1 MVDSADTAER
11 LGSLPGA
18 CGEPGPYTGQLDIH
32 LPESTYLAGGE
43 FTTGDMLTFWTESMV
58 KAEVEGYSFC
68 RLVGEMTWALRDAPG
83 VEHLVSYESELNRVT
98 SSYPVVVLCLYDLDR
113 FSGEVV
119 VNIVKT
125 HPQVLVQGIL
135 VENPYYVG
143 PDEFLRSAERAGPGA
158 REPPVGERLTGR
170 DDRRADEEESGPRD
184 TAAVVRLPRRPGR
197 ADDADLRERLG
208 EFRALLVISLLMT
221 ESVNEEQI
229 LELAAS
235 SAPGLGPW
243 RIEGYG
249 FTDGQWR
256 PGPGQPAAAPP
267 GLTGQLAA
275 LGSAGGPV
283 DLPGRPWAWA
293 YPLRGVGG
301 LLGHLV
307 ASCGEEPSAEQRFMV
322 QVIAQQTGV
331 AVSNARL
338 HARER
343 ATAAELAA
351 TNEALAETVTTLQ
364 RSMDIHQ
371 RLTRVA
377 VSGEGQPGIAKALH
391 ELTGMPVAIEDRYGN
406 LTAWAGPGQP
416 DPYPKESFAKREHL
430 LRRLMRAGSPTRDG
444 ERLILLASP
453 RTDVMGV
460 LALIDPQRRADHAD
474 LVALEHGATVLSME
488 LARLRGIADA
498 ELRLRRDLVHDLLAG
513 TDDESALT
521 RAEALDYDLRRPH
534 RVVIVEGK
542 GRARAHDALL
552 SAVRRAM
559 RQARQEG
566 LFETWSGNVA
576 VITAGQTDWEQ
587 LRRAIMSDLGGQVC
601 VGVGGAAAR
610 PSELTR
616 SLREAGL
623 ALRLQKTLLPGNSA
637 CEYPKLGIFR
647 MLAAIPDLTDV
658 DSFVREWLGSL
669 LDYDARRKA
678 ELVHTLTQYL
688 EHGGNYDATAAEL
701 SVHKSTL
708 KYRLQRI
715 RELTGLELNDP
726 DVHFNLQ
733 LATRAWGTL
742 QALRDER

>member
-1 MVDSADTAER
+1 MTAQR
-11 LGSLPGA
+11 TTQDGFTGNGGTRNGA
-18 CGEPGPYTGQLDIH
+18 
-32 LPESTYLAGGE
+32 AG
-43 FTTGDMLTFWTESMV
+43 
-58 KAEVEGYSFC
+58 
-68 RLVGEMTWALRDAPG
+68 
-83 VEHLVSYESELNRVT
+83 
-98 SSYPVVVLCLYDLDR
+98 
-113 FSGEVV
+113 
-119 VNIVKT
+119 
-125 HPQVLVQGIL
+125 
-135 VENPYYVG
+135 
-143 PDEFLRSAERAGPGA
+143 
-158 REPPVGERLTGR
+158 
-170 DDRRADEEESGPRD
+170 
-184 TAAVVRLPRRPGR
+184 VRLPRHPGTP
-197 ADDADLRERLG
+197 ADTDLRERLA
-208 EFRALLVISLLMT
+208 EFQALLVISLLMT

-235 SAPGLGPW
+235 SAPGLGTW
-243 RIEGYG
+243 QIEGYG
-249 FTDGQWR
+249 FTDGHWR
-256 PGPGQPAAAPP
+256 PGTGRFVAAPG

-275 LGSAGGPV
+275 LGSTGGPV

-293 YPLRGVGG
+293 YPLRGVSG
-301 LLGHLV
+301 LLGHLI
-307 ASCGEEPSAEQRFMV
+307 ASCDEEPAAEQRFLI

-351 TNEALAETVTTLQ
+351 TNEALAETVNSLR

-406 LTAWAGPGQP
+406 LAAWAGPGQP

-430 LRRLMRAGSPTRDG
+430 LQRLTRASSPTWDG
-444 ERLILLASP
+444 ERLLLFVSP
-453 RTDVMGV
+453 RPDVMGV
-460 LALIDPQRRADHAD
+460 LALIDPDRRADHAD

-488 LARLRGIADA
+488 LARLRGIADT

-513 TDDESALT
+513 IDDESALT

-552 SAVRRAM
+552 NAVRRAM
-559 RQARQEG
+559 RQARQDG

-576 VITAGQTDWEQ
+576 IVTASQASWEQ
-587 LRRAIMSDLGGQVC
+587 LRRTIMSDLGGQC
-601 VGVGGAAAR
+601 HIGVGGPCAR
-610 PSELTR
+610 PSELPR
-616 SLREAGL
+616 SLREAHL
-623 ALRLQKTLLPGNSA
+623 ALRLQKTLLPGNNA

-742 QALRDER
+742 QALRAERRPLAADATQPPQHRTMPSASHSPPL

>member
-1 MVDSADTAER
+1 MTAEQTTR
-11 LGSLPGA
+11 KQVTTPPAHVSASHSPARATQNHTAALAALSP
-18 CGEPGPYTGQLDIH
+18 PHLD
-32 LPESTYLAGGE
+32 PS
-43 FTTGDMLTFWTESMV
+43 GDP
-58 KAEVEGYSFC
+58 
-68 RLVGEMTWALRDAPG
+68 RDA
-83 VEHLVSYESELNRVT
+83 N
-98 SSYPVVVLCLYDLDR
+98 
-113 FSGEVV
+113 
-119 VNIVKT
+119 
-125 HPQVLVQGIL
+125 
-135 VENPYYVG
+135 
-143 PDEFLRSAERAGPGA
+143 
-158 REPPVGERLTGR
+158 
-170 DDRRADEEESGPRD
+170 
-184 TAAVVRLPRRPGR
+184 
-197 ADDADLRERLG
+197 LRERLS

-221 ESVNEEQI
+221 ESVNEDQI

-243 RIEGYG
+243 RIDGYG

-256 PGPGQPAAAPP
+256 PASATGSNPP
-267 GLTGQLAA
+267 SGLLNQLAA
-275 LGSAGGPV
+275 LGTTAGPV
-283 DLPGRPWAWA
+283 RLPGRSWAWA

-301 LLGHLV
+301 PLGHLV
-307 ASCGEEPSAEQRFMV
+307 ASCDGEPPAEQRFLI

-351 TNEALAETVTTLQ
+351 TNDALAETVASLQ

-377 VSGEGQPGIAKALH
+377 VSGEGQPGIARALH

-406 LTAWAGPGQP
+406 LTAWGGPGQP

-430 LRRLMRAGSPTRDG
+430 LRRLMRASEPVRDG

-453 RTDVMGV
+453 RTDVLGV
-460 LALIDPQRRADHAD
+460 LALIDAEHRADHAD

-488 LARLRGIADA
+488 LARLRGIADT
-498 ELRLRRDLVHDLLAG
+498 ELRLRRDLIHDLLAG
-513 TDDESALT
+513 SDDESALT

-534 RVVIVEGK
+534 RVVIVEGR

-559 RQARQEG
+559 RTARQDG
-566 LFETWSGNVA
+566 LFETWSGDVA
-576 VITAGQTDWEQ
+576 VVTAGQANWEQ
-587 LRRAIMSDLGGQVC
+587 LRRAIVSDLGGQVHI
-601 VGVGGAAAR
+601 GVGGPCAR
-610 PSELTR
+610 PSELPR
-616 SLREAGL
+616 SLREASL

-647 MLAAIPDLTDV
+647 MLAAIPDLTEV
-658 DSFVREWLGSL
+658 ETFVREWLGSL
-669 LDYDARRKA
+669 LDYDTRRKA

-742 QALRDER
+742 QALHDER

>member
-1 MVDSADTAER
+1 MTAD
-11 LGSLPGA
+11 
-18 CGEPGPYTGQLDIH
+18 Q
-32 LPESTYLAGGE
+32 
-43 FTTGDMLTFWTESMV
+43 TTRNT
-58 KAEVEGYSFC
+58 
-68 RLVGEMTWALRDAPG
+68 
-83 VEHLVSYESELNRVT
+83 
-98 SSYPVVVLCLYDLDR
+98 
-113 FSGEVV
+113 
-119 VNIVKT
+119 
-125 HPQVLVQGIL
+125 
-135 VENPYYVG
+135 
-143 PDEFLRSAERAGPGA
+143 
-158 REPPVGERLTGR
+158 
-170 DDRRADEEESGPRD
+170 GPRD
-184 TAAVVRLPRRPGR
+184 TAAVVRLPRRPGPSG
-197 ADDADLRERLG
+197 DTGLRERLG

-256 PGPGQPAAAPP
+256 PGPGQPPAAPA
-267 GLTGQLAA
+267 GLAGQLASLA
-275 LGSAGGPV
+275 SESGPL

-406 LTAWAGPGQP
+406 LTAWAGPGLR

-430 LRRLMRAGSPTRDG
+430 LRRLMRASSPTRDG

-587 LRRAIMSDLGGQVC
+587 LRRAIMSDLGSRVF

-623 ALRLQKTLLPGNSA
+623 ALRLQKTLLPGDSA

-688 EHGGNYDATAAEL
+688 EHGGNYDATAAQL

-742 QALRDER
+742 QALHDER

>member
-1 MVDSADTAER
+1 MTAEH
-11 LGSLPGA
+11 G
-18 CGEPGPYTGQLDIH
+18 
-32 LPESTYLAGGE
+32 
-43 FTTGDMLTFWTESMV
+43 
-58 KAEVEGYSFC
+58 
-68 RLVGEMTWALRDAPG
+68 APG
-83 VEHLVSYESELNRVT
+83 
-98 SSYPVVVLCLYDLDR
+98 
-113 FSGEVV
+113 
-119 VNIVKT
+119 
-125 HPQVLVQGIL
+125 
-135 VENPYYVG
+135 G
-143 PDEFLRSAERAGPGA
+143 PAAMATLPA
-158 REPPVGERLTGR
+158 RTR
-170 DDRRADEEESGPRD
+170 EE
-184 TAAVVRLPRRPGR
+184 AN
-197 ADDADLRERLG
+197 LRERLG

-221 ESVNEEQI
+221 ESVNEDQI

-256 PGPGQPAAAPP
+256 PGPGTGPAAAVT
-267 GLTGQLAA
+267 GNLSGQLAA
-275 LGSAGGPV
+275 LGSRGGRV
-283 DLPGRPWAWA
+283 SLPGREWAWA
-293 YPLRGVGG
+293 YPLRGVSGP
-301 LLGHLV
+301 LGHLV
-307 ASCGEEPSAEQRFMV
+307 ASCGREPSAEERFLI
-322 QVIAQQTGV
+322 QVVAQQTGV

-343 ATAAELAA
+343 ATAAELAV
-351 TNEALAETVTTLQ
+351 TNAALAETVTSLQ
-364 RSMDIHQ
+364 RSMDIHE

-406 LTAWAGPGQP
+406 LSAWAGPGQP
-416 DPYPKESFAKREHL
+416 SPYPKESFAKREHL
-430 LRRLMRAGSPTRDG
+430 LRRLMRDSKPVRDG

-453 RTDVMGV
+453 RNDVIGV
-460 LALIDPQRRADHAD
+460 LALMDPGRRADHAD

-488 LARLRGIADA
+488 LARLRGIADT
-498 ELRLRRDLVHDLLAG
+498 ELRLRRDLVHDLLDG
-513 TDDESALT
+513 TDDGSALS

-552 SAVRRAM
+552 GAVRRAM
-559 RQARQEG
+559 RKARQAG
-566 LFETWSGNVA
+566 LVETWSGNVA
-576 VITAGQTDWEQ
+576 IVTAGQADWEQ
-587 LRRAIMSDLGGQVC
+587 LRRAIVSDLGGQC
-601 VGVGGAAAR
+601 HIGVGGTCAR
-610 PSELTR
+610 PSELPR

-623 ALRLQKTLLPGNSA
+623 ALRLQKTLLPGSGA
-637 CEYPKLGIFR
+637 CEYPRLGIFR

-658 DSFVREWLGSL
+658 EEFVREWLGSL

-678 ELVHTLTQYL
+678 ELVRTLTQYL

-715 RELTGLELNDP
+715 RELTGVELNDP

-742 QALRDER
+742 QALRDGH

>member
-1 MVDSADTAER
+1 MTAEHVT
-11 LGSLPGA
+11 PGGTVA
-18 CGEPGPYTGQLDIH
+18 MATPP
-32 LPESTYLAGGE
+32 
-43 FTTGDMLTFWTESMV
+43 
-58 KAEVEGYSFC
+58 
-68 RLVGEMTWALRDAPG
+68 
-83 VEHLVSYESELNRVT
+83 
-98 SSYPVVVLCLYDLDR
+98 
-113 FSGEVV
+113 
-119 VNIVKT
+119 
-125 HPQVLVQGIL
+125 
-135 VENPYYVG
+135 
-143 PDEFLRSAERAGPGA
+143 A
-158 REPPVGERLTGR
+158 RTR
-170 DDRRADEEESGPRD
+170 EE
-184 TAAVVRLPRRPGR
+184 AN
-197 ADDADLRERLG
+197 LRERLG

-221 ESVNEEQI
+221 ESVNEDQI

-256 PGPGQPAAAPP
+256 PGNGTARAPAVTGA
-267 GLTGQLAA
+267 LSGQLAA
-275 LGSAGGPV
+275 LGSRGGKV
-283 DLPGRPWAWA
+283 SLPGRGWAWA
-293 YPLRGVGG
+293 YPLRGVTG

-307 ASCGEEPSAEQRFMV
+307 ASCDREPSTEERFLI

-343 ATAAELAA
+343 TTAAELAV
-351 TNEALAETVTTLQ
+351 TNAALAETVTSLQ
-364 RSMDIHQ
+364 RSMDIHE

-406 LTAWAGPGQP
+406 LSAWAGPGRP
-416 DPYPKESFAKREHL
+416 NPYPKESFAKREHL
-430 LRRLMRAGSPTRDG
+430 LRRLMRDSKPVRDG

-453 RTDVMGV
+453 RSDVIGV
-460 LALIDPQRRADHAD
+460 LALVDPGRRADHAD

-488 LARLRGIADA
+488 LARLRGIADT
-498 ELRLRRDLVHDLLAG
+498 ELRLRRDLVHDLLDG
-513 TDDESALT
+513 TDDASALN

-559 RQARQEG
+559 RKARQEG
-566 LFETWSGNVA
+566 LVETWSGNVA
-576 VITAGQTDWEQ
+576 IVTAGQADWEQ
-587 LRRAIMSDLGGQVC
+587 LRRAVVSDLGGQC
-601 VGVGGAAAR
+601 HIAVGGACAR
-610 PSELTR
+610 PSELPR

-623 ALRLQKTLLPGNSA
+623 ALRLQKTLLPGSGA
-637 CEYPKLGIFR
+637 CEYPRLGIFR

-658 DSFVREWLGSL
+658 EEFVREWLGSL
-669 LDYDARRKA
+669 IDYDARRKA

-715 RELTGLELNDP
+715 RELTGVELNDP